1 MKNLQYINY
10 HITWKMRFIQQL
22 ERLLKYRIWLE
33 TPTMEG
39 CPEDA
44 YNTISPHT
52 KDDIKKKYRL
62 WKEIPKEWWVLK
74 DYERMFEF
82 NRWFGYMRGWC
93 DNFEED
99 GDCDWRKELEDKLG
113 WCNFYETEEKD
124 RKLSEFKTNDFPPFM
139 RKADYKNVRQLFYDI
154 YKILYEKDEEEE
166 RKWKEKKEAE
176 YQKKLKKIEE
186 KNRYKFVRK
195 IENYYLNAKY
205 NPRTPLGVR
214 FANKLYDDNFN

>member
-1 MKNLQYINY
+1 
-10 HITWKMRFIQQL
+10 
-22 ERLLKYRIWLE
+22 
-33 TPTMEG
+33 MEG

-176 YQKKLKKIEE
+176 YQK
-186 KNRYKFVRK
+186 NRYKFVRK